1 MGNCYSKNYKTELVN
16 YEYADLLIDHF
27 ISLCITQYGKRYM
40 FKVEEIERV
49 RIESKNLVRK
59 YEKIDRSFVI
69 QLCLSIF
76 DPKYIINKRMIEIYM
91 NVDLSIHIYKF

>member
-1 MGNCYSKNYKTELVN
+1 
-16 YEYADLLIDHF
+16 
-27 ISLCITQYGKRYM
+27 M

-59 YEKIDRSFVI
+59 YDKIDRSFVI
-69 QLCLSIF
+69 QLCLSTF

-91 NVDLSIHIYKF
+91 NVDLH